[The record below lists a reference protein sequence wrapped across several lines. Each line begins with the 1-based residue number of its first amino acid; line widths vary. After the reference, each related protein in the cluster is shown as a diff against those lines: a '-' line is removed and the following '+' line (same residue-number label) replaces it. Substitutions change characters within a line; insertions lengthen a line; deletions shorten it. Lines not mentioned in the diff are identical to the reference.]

1 MNLALGLGQHLGPSN
16 ERRSCRRGPGCRD
29 RSWRTGSRRSSARP
43 ALPCVLVAADWLERQ
58 PDGVGP
64 RVVVGAVAGNVL
76 EWRAVAQVAVQ
87 GGLRPGHLREPPW
100 PSWTSTAV
108 SWRPRIKDL
117 AVKALADPVVARPM
131 TILGVDAIP
140 AISIVAAVG
149 DFSRFGDAEKVT
161 MRKPASW
168 QRTPWPG
175 AAASRA
181 TTTPTPLRRRATSLL
196 G

>member
-1 MNLALGLGQHLGPSN
+1 MNLALGLGQHLGPRN
-16 ERRSCRRGPGCRD
+16 EPAELPKRSGLPIPASAHRIEEVICAT
-29 RSWRTGSRRSSARP
+29 SSSLRTGRCRLGSQ
-43 ALPCVLVAADWLERQ
+43 RQ

-64 RVVVGAVAGNVL
+64 RVVVGAVADQLGEL
-76 EWRAVAQVAVQ
+76 
-87 GGLRPGHLREPPW
+87 PW

-117 AVKALADPVVARPM
+117 AVKALADPAVARPM
-131 TILGVDAIP
+131 TIPGVDAIP

-149 DFSRFGDAEKVT
+149 EFSRFGDAEKVT

-168 QRTPWPG
+168 QRTPWP
-175 AAASRA
+175 AAASWA